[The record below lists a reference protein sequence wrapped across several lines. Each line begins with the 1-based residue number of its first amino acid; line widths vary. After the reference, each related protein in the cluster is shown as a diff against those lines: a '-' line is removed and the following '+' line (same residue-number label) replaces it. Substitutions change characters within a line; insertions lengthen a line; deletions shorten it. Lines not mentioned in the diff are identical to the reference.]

1 MSIYIEA
8 IILGVIVNE
17 TSIIFVLLKNSSG
30 SLIDFNKCPDAVQVG
45 L

>member
-8 IILGVIVNE
+8 IILGVIVNK
-17 TSIIFVLLKNSSG
+17 TSVIFVLLKNYSG
-30 SLIDFNKCPDAVQVG
+30 SSIDFNKCSDAVQVG

>member
-8 IILGVIVNE
+8 IILGVIVIE
-17 TSIIFVLLKNSSG
+17 TSTIFVCLKNSSG
-30 SLIDFNKCPDAVQVG
+30 SSVDFNKCPDAVQVG